1 MNAGDVG
8 ASPDFND
15 HTHSVTN
22 SDFFNDPG
30 IKGAFQGTEVSK
42 RLV

>member
-15 HTHSVTN
+15 HTRSVAN
-22 SDFFNDPG
+22 ADLFNDPG
-30 IKGAFQGTEVSK
+30 IEGAFQGAEVSK
-42 RLV
+42 RLI